1 MLKILG
7 LAISALVLGG
17 CTSQPL
23 IPPSPPLT
31 QAQLW
36 QDEAFHYHAEQ
47 TVENIQSLLQL
58 DDALVSSLKLSDRQD
73 LSVDRRIEIMIAH
86 LYGPNGI
93 NLNYQS
99 GHSTGAMQTWQAK
112 RGDCLS
118 LTLLTYAVTQA
129 LGIPAHMQEVRVPPV
144 IDRRSG
150 VDFIN
155 GHVNVFIRNS
165 AAVRINGHSFQSG
178 GIVIDFEPQ
187 VGSRQWGVAL
197 SESEI
202 AARYY
207 NNRASEN
214 LLAHDFDR
222 AYAYYR
228 AAIGSDPQFAAAYG
242 NLGLLYVQHGL
253 TQSAER
259 LLRHA
264 IALNGSSNAPL
275 HALLQ
280 LLRTQGRTEEATQVA
295 AQLEKRQTEDPY
307 YWLGQGLQ
315 ALQKEQY
322 GKAVYALQ
330 RAEALAVGF
339 AEIHRYLAYAYW
351 RNQQPKRAREQLA
364 LLTALDELDPGVS
377 VLQKKMSAAKLVQ

>member
-1 MLKILG
+1 MPKILG
-7 LAISALVLGG
+7 LAISTLVLVG
-17 CTSQPL
+17 CASQPSPAL
-23 IPPSPPLT
+23 PPLA

-47 TVENIQSLLQL
+47 SVETIQSLLQL
-58 DDALVSSLKLSDRQD
+58 DDALVSSLKLSDRQE
-73 LSVDRRIEIMIAH
+73 LSADRRIEIMISH

-93 NLNYQS
+93 KLSYQS

-155 GHVNVFIRNS
+155 GHVNVFVRNTAS
-165 AAVRINGHSFQSG
+165 VRINGHSFQSG

-187 VGSRQWGVAL
+187 VGSRQWGNAL

-214 LLAHDFDR
+214 LLEHDFDR

-228 AAIGSDPQFAAAYG
+228 AAINSDPQFAAAYG
-242 NLGLLYVQHGL
+242 NLALLYVQRGL
-253 TQSAER
+253 APGAER

-264 IALNGSSNAPL
+264 IALNGASDAPL

-280 LLRTQGRTEEATQVA
+280 LLRTEGRAKEAAQVA

-322 GKAVYALQ
+322 AKAVYALE

-351 RNQQPKRAREQLA
+351 RDQQPKRAKDQLA
-364 LLTALDELDPGVS
+364 LLTALDHLDPGVS
-377 VLQKKMSAAKLVQ
+377 VLEKKMSPAKLVQ